1 MKKKS
6 IAVMVTFL
14 VLALGSNLAMA
25 AKNPGGPRD
34 SQSAPVVAPT
44 QEIQPA
50 PPVAAPPQNYPGDP
64 VGPHYHGARYYPG
77 WGCGYYHRG
86 IRGNSYRGWW
96 GCGWGC

>member
-6 IAVMVTFL
+6 IVVMATFL
-14 VLALGSNLAMA
+14 VLALGMAMA
-25 AKNPGGPRD
+25 NAANSPGDVQTGP
-34 SQSAPVVAPT
+34 PVAAPT